1 MQPVDDK
8 KKLDK
13 RNLALK
19 KEGLLN
25 FDDWV
30 HQKPQPSD
38 KAMKTRQ
45 HLLDEKDKA
54 LSKSTNLFVSRR
66 RIQVRNLPKREFYE
80 GELKELMM
88 VVIDEWLKANNKEAA
103 NSKSQK
109 KKYLK

>member
-1 MQPVDDK
+1 
-8 KKLDK
+8 
-13 RNLALK
+13 
-19 KEGLLN
+19 
-25 FDDWV
+25 
-30 HQKPQPSD
+30 
-38 KAMKTRQ
+38 MKTRQ